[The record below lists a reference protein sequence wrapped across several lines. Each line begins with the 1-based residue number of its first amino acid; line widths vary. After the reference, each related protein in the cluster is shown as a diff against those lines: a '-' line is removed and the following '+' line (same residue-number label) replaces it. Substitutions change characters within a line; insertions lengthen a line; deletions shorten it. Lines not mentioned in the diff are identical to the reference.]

1 MALGTLESSPPPFF
15 KQGPSAFTKL
25 IFFSALSALLIFADV
40 RYTLIQPIRWS
51 LSMVLF
57 PVQWMARQP
66 IELWEGSIQY
76 FESRD
81 NAQAQ
86 VASSKIQLLKL
97 SVRATQVEQLQLENQ
112 QLRQLLALSE
122 RQNSSGVI
130 AQVIYDAPDPYTRKF
145 ILNKGSAQGIKRS
158 SPVMDELGILGQIT
172 RVYPLVSEATLVID
186 KEHSIPV
193 LNTRTGARGVAF
205 GEAGGAPLMELRYMA
220 TNADIEVGDI
230 LTTSGVDGVYPAGV
244 MVAKVSK
251 VERRADTVFAR
262 ILCEPLAHAQGARLV
277 MVLEPV
283 GTDLPPRPA
292 AEKQVPLQARGG
304 RR

>member
-25 IFFSALSALLIFADV
+25 IFFSALSALLMFADV

-51 LSMVLF
+51 LSMVLY

-145 ILNKGSAQGIKRS
+145 ILNKGSAQGIKLS

-172 RVYPLVSEATLVID
+172 RCI
-186 KEHSIPV
+186 
-193 LNTRTGARGVAF
+193 RW
-205 GEAGGAPLMELRYMA
+205 
-220 TNADIEVGDI
+220 
-230 LTTSGVDGVYPAGV
+230 
-244 MVAKVSK
+244 
-251 VERRADTVFAR
+251 
-262 ILCEPLAHAQGARLV
+262 
-277 MVLEPV
+277 
-283 GTDLPPRPA
+283 
-292 AEKQVPLQARGG
+292 
-304 RR
+304 

>member
-15 KQGPSAFTKL
+15 KQGPSALTKL
-25 IFFSALSALLIFADV
+25 IFFSALSALLMFADV

-51 LSMVLF
+51 LSMVLY

-81 NAQAQ
+81 NSQAQ

-145 ILNKGSAQGIKRS
+145 ILNKGSAQGIKLS

-292 AEKQVPLQARGG
+292 AEKQVPLQAREG